1 MFGRYERLKTPCDV
15 DKRLMEDD
23 PSVIFAGG
31 TDLMVKGR
39 ERNWYEQHTFPV
51 SYTHLTLPTIA

>member
-31 TDLMVKGR
+31 TDLMVKGAGT
-39 ERNWYEQHTFPV
+39 ELV
-51 SYTHLTLPTIA
+51 